1 VPRHEALA
9 RAHGPQRQRRG
20 GRLSYLFDK
29 KGEPDDD
36 LQALEARLAPARAP
50 QVDWERR
57 ATPARRPWRALALIA
72 AAVLAAVAYW
82 QLPRGPSLAVTTA
95 SGTSQ
100 LALGRW
106 LETTERAD
114 VAVDIGHVTVEPQ
127 SRVRW
132 RDQHRLE
139 LARGELHAKVDA
151 PPRLF
156 VVDTPAAQ
164 AVDLGCEYRLSV
176 DADGATRLEV
186 LKGEV
191 SLEGHGATSRVSE
204 GATCV
209 TLPGEAPGVPRSK
222 FIDPAFDDAL
232 SAWEAHQGGLEPV
245 LATARR
251 ADAISLW
258 NLLPRVDEQKRPEV
272 LEKLKGVIASPP
284 KDAPDPDVVKLKEP
298 ALENLWQAFP

>member
-1 VPRHEALA
+1 MSH
-9 RAHGPQRQRRG
+9 
-20 GRLSYLFDK
+20 LFDK

-36 LQALEARLAPARAP
+36 LKALEARLASARAP
-50 QVDWERR
+50 RVDWEQR
-57 ATPARRPWRALALIA
+57 AKASGRRPWRALALIA
-72 AAVLAAVAYW
+72 AVVLAAVAWW

-95 SGTSQ
+95 SGASQ

-106 LETTERAD
+106 LETTERSD
-114 VAVDIGHVTVEPQ
+114 VAVDVGHVTVEPR
-127 SRVRW
+127 SRVRF
-132 RDQHRLE
+132 RDQHRVE

-164 AVDLGCEYRLSV
+164 AVDLGCEYRLTV

-191 SLEGHGATSRVSE
+191 SLEGHGASSRVSE

-209 TLPGEAPGVPRSK
+209 TRPGEAPGVPRSK
-222 FIDPAFDDAL
+222 LADPAFDGAL
-232 SAWEAHQGGLEPV
+232 TAWETHQGGIEPV
-245 LATARR
+245 LATARP

-272 LEKLKGVIASPP
+272 LEKLKGVIATAP
-284 KDAPDPDVVKLKEP
+284 KDAPDSDVVKLKEP
-298 ALENLWQAFP
+298 ALEHLWQAFP